1 MDLCDEPP
9 ADVPTFLDD
18 SERRWEVREI
28 REPLLPE
35 RSDLLA
41 RPEFAEGW
49 LLFSSGA
56 ERRRLAPLPPGWRE
70 APESQLRRWCAD
82 AFPARAV
89 DYGLERVDVI

>member
-1 MDLCDEPP
+1 MEQRDEPP
-9 ADVPTFLDD
+9 ADVPSFLDD

-28 REPLLPE
+28 CEPLLPE

-41 RPEFAEGW
+41 RPEFAAGW

-70 APESQLRRWCAD
+70 APESQLRRWCAE
-82 AFPARAV
+82 AFPARSIT
-89 DYGLERVDVI
+89 YEPERTDVI

>member
-1 MDLCDEPP
+1 MDHRDDPP
-9 ADVPTFLDD
+9 ADVCTFLDD
-18 SERRWEVREI
+18 SERRWEVRQI
-28 REPLLPE
+28 SEPLLPE

-49 LLFSSGA
+49 LLFLSGA

-82 AFPARAV
+82 AFPARALAN
-89 DYGLERVDVI
+89 GPEHTDVI